1 MDRFAGKVALVSGGA
16 GGIGRAVTERLT
28 AEGATVV
35 ALDVVGGND
44 VVGLLTADVTDPD
57 ACGRAVETTVEQH
70 GRLDVLVNAAGI
82 GGFWPITELPP
93 VEFQRIIAVN
103 LTGAFLLS
111 QAAVPALLASKGNI
125 VNLASTAG
133 LRATAY
139 NAAYCAS
146 KGGLIMLTKSM
157 AVELAGAGVRVN
169 AVCPSAVDTPMLRGL
184 TLPEGAERLFARNA
198 SPLGRVLDAGEVAT
212 AVAYLASDDAAA
224 VTGAA
229 FVIDGGATA

>member
-1 MDRFAGKVALVSGGA
+1 MQRFTDKVALVSGGA
-16 GGIGRAVTERLT
+16 GGIGGAVAARLE

-35 ALDVVGGND
+35 RLDLAAGD
-44 VVGLLTADVTDPD
+44 GLLAADVSEPEDCT
-57 ACGRAVETTVEQH
+57 RAVAAVVDAH

-82 GGFWPITELPP
+82 GGFWPIAELPTSD
-93 VEFQRIIAVN
+93 FQRILAVN

-111 QAAVPALLASKGNI
+111 QAALPSLLATRGNI

-133 LRATAY
+133 LRATAF

-146 KGGLIMLTKSM
+146 KGGLIMLTRSM
-157 AVELAGAGVRVN
+157 AVELASSGVRVN

-198 SPLGRVLDAGEVAT
+198 APLGRVLEADEVAT
-212 AVAYLASDDAAA
+212 AVAYLASDEAAA
-224 VTGAA
+224 VTGST